1 MSDVN
6 LNSEEILKLEF
17 EYAQTTAEQ
26 AQDDR
31 ATILNLYILLVG
43 GVASIIV
50 GLSQVGSSDLPRGLE
65 LPRGVYALV
74 FALLAVIGFF
84 TLMKLVRL
92 RQAWYD
98 SVLTMNRIKDF
109 YVERFPDLAKA
120 LRWRTTTIPPPG
132 KAWTITFNLCLLVAI
147 IDSTA
152 LAVAVHFT
160 GVRLPFHDYAAP
172 VFAALVFFLWQV
184 WFYFFQLPPSEK

>member
-6 LNSEEILKLEF
+6 LNPEEILKLEF

-43 GVASIIV
+43 GVGSIIA
-50 GLSQVGSSDLPRGLE
+50 GLGQA
-65 LPRGVYALV
+65 LPRGVYVIV
-74 FALLAVIGFF
+74 FGLLALFGFF

-98 SVLTMNRIKDF
+98 SVLAMNRIKDF
-109 YVERFPDLAKA
+109 YVERFPELASA
-120 LRWRTTTIPPPG
+120 LRWRMETIPALG
-132 KAWTITFNLCLLVAI
+132 KPWTITFSLCVLVAI

-152 LAVAVHFT
+152 LAVAVYFT
-160 GVRLPFHDYAAP
+160 GVRVPANEYA
-172 VFAALVFFLWQV
+172 VSGFAALVFFLWQL
-184 WFYFFQLPPSEK
+184 WFYFFQLPTNEK

>member
-1 MSDVN
+1 MSE
-6 LNSEEILKLEF
+6 LELHAEEILKLEF

-43 GVASIIV
+43 GVGSIVV
-50 GLSQVGSSDLPRGLE
+50 GLGQATGFDLPRGA
-65 LPRGVYALV
+65 YAIV
-74 FALLAVIGFF
+74 FAMLALIGFF

-98 SVLTMNRIKDF
+98 SALTMNRIKDI
-109 YVERFPDLAKA
+109 YIERFPELAHA
-120 LRWRTTTIPPPG
+120 LRWRTDTIPPPG
-132 KAWTITFNLCLLVAI
+132 KMWTITFSLCVLVAI

-152 LAVAVHFT
+152 LAVAAYLT
-160 GVRLPFHDYAAP
+160 GIRVPANEYAVAA
-172 VFAALVFFLWQV
+172 FAALVFFLWQM
-184 WFYFFQLPPSEK
+184 WFYFFQLPASEK

>member
-6 LNSEEILKLEF
+6 LNPEEILKLEL

-43 GVASIIV
+43 GVGSIVV
-50 GLSQVGSSDLPRGLE
+50 GLGQARSFD
-65 LPRGVYALV
+65 LPRGVYAIV
-74 FALLAVIGFF
+74 FAMLALIGFF

-98 SVLTMNRIKDF
+98 SVLTMNRIKDY
-109 YVERFPDLAKA
+109 YVERFPELAKA

-132 KAWTITFNLCLLVAI
+132 KIWTITFSLCVLVAI

-152 LAVAVHFT
+152 LAVAMYFT
-160 GVRLPFHDYAAP
+160 GIRVPMSEYAAS
-172 VFAALVFFLWQV
+172 VFAALVFFLWQM
-184 WFYFFQLPPSEK
+184 WFYFFQLPSPEK